1 MAEKTALVA
10 GATGLVGRHLTE
22 ELLQSPQY
30 GRVILILRRKLPLE
44 HPKLEQ
50 RVIDFNR
57 LQREIQD
64 LRAEDVFCCLGTTI
78 KKAGTREVF
87 RQVDHKAP
95 LGLARHALQTHA
107 HRFLVITAL
116 GADPGSR
123 IFFNRVKGELEEDLK
138 QLQLP
143 SLHLFRPSLLLGE
156 REEFRFGESV
166 SGVILPALS
175 FALQGK
181 LKKYRAIHGQV
192 VARGLMTAAQ
202 REDPGVHVYE
212 SDRIAEI
219 GSPHTH
225 VTLSH
230 S

>member
-10 GATGLVGRHLTE
+10 GATGLIGHHLTE
-22 ELLQSPQY
+22 KLLQSPQY
-30 GRVILILRRKLPLE
+30 RRVILILRRKLPLE

-50 RVIDFNR
+50 RVIDFNH
-57 LQREIQD
+57 LQREVQG
-64 LRAEDVFCCLGTTI
+64 LQAEDVFCCLGTTI
-78 KKAGTREVF
+78 KKAGTREAF
-87 RQVDHKAP
+87 RQVDHEAP
-95 LGLARHALQTHA
+95 LALARHALQTQA
-107 HRFLVITAL
+107 HRFLVVTAL

-138 QLQLP
+138 QMNLP

-166 SGVILPALS
+166 TGLILPTLS

-192 VARGLMTAAQ
+192 VAQALVAAAQ
-202 REDPGVHVYE
+202 REKPGTHVYE
-212 SDRIAEI
+212 SDQIADI
-219 GSPHTH
+219 GEPTKNR
-225 VTLSH
+225 
-230 S
+230 